1 MSEHEKTAID
11 PRKLPRHVAIIMDG
25 NGRWAEQRG
34 LHRTKGH
41 EAGAGAVRE
50 TLKAAR
56 ELGLKT
62 LSLYAFSTE
71 NWRRSRLE
79 VNTLFRLMSEYIRRE
94 LDEIARHG
102 IRVRIMGEVDRLPE
116 RARRDLEICMERTAR
131 NTAMDVCVGLSYG
144 GRAEIVRA
152 ARRLASLCT
161 ARAMRPEEITE
172 ERFARE
178 LYVPEHPEVD
188 LLIRTSGE
196 LRISNFMLWQISYA
210 ELVFLPVLWPDFNGD
225 WLRQAIGEFQSRRR
239 RFGGRP

>member
-1 MSEHEKTAID
+1 MSDHENTAVN
-11 PRKLPRHVAIIMDG
+11 LPRHVAIIMDG
-25 NGRWAEQRG
+25 NGRWAQQRG
-34 LHRTKGH
+34 LPRTKGH

-50 TLKAAR
+50 TLKTAR

-62 LSLYAFSTE
+62 LSLYAFSSE

-79 VNTLFRLMSEYIRRE
+79 VNTLFRLMSEHIRRE
-94 LDEIARHG
+94 LDDIARHG
-102 IRVRIMGEVDRLPE
+102 IRVRVMGEVDRLPE
-116 RARRDLEICMERTAR
+116 QARQDLQTCIERTAR

-152 ARRLASLCT
+152 ARRLASLCA
-161 ARAMRPEEITE
+161 ARAMRPQDITE

-196 LRISNFMLWQISYA
+196 QRISNFMLWQISYA

-225 WLRQAIGEFQSRRR
+225 WLRQAIREFQFRQR